1 MNLDYIVTSLPALS
15 FGEKPAI
22 TLDKFIAHLG
32 GEQPKLTDEWCD
44 LETQL
49 RNAVAACRGRPFDA
63 RAAHG
68 CAIYWRDRIR
78 ECFAENDIFRRDE
91 MIDRVWWDAAG
102 ELTNPVAPLG
112 KGALLTYFI
121 RLKIALKRALI
132 SSADGN
138 AAYVKLTDM
147 SNQTPESGQR

>member
-1 MNLDYIVTSLPALS
+1 
-15 FGEKPAI
+15 
-22 TLDKFIAHLG
+22 
-32 GEQPKLTDEWCD
+32 
-44 LETQL
+44 
-49 RNAVAACRGRPFDA
+49 
-63 RAAHG
+63 
-68 CAIYWRDRIR
+68 
-78 ECFAENDIFRRDE
+78 

>member
-22 TLDKFIAHLG
+22 TLDEFIAHLG

-91 MIDRVWWDAAG
+91 
-102 ELTNPVAPLG
+102 
-112 KGALLTYFI
+112 
-121 RLKIALKRALI
+121 I
-132 SSADGN
+132 SIFQCFTASLRNIPQIADG
-138 AAYVKLTDM
+138 
-147 SNQTPESGQR
+147 SGDEI